1 MKNAEATPTA
11 AAATATATTTTLQ
24 SDMLKLDPETPETI
38 MTGSETEL
46 MI

>member
-24 SDMLKLDPETPETI
+24 SDMLRPDQETPETI

-46 MI
+46 MT